1 MLSTQHFK
9 DRGQY
14 KSIISGKKIIL
25 TVMKL
30 LHDILWK
37 IITIWW
43 YYAERIN
50 IKIAALSYRTNKLT
64 FLQRN

>member
-1 MLSTQHFK
+1 
-9 DRGQY
+9 
-14 KSIISGKKIIL
+14 
-25 TVMKL
+25 MKL